1 MGVSGSG
8 KSAVGVALA
17 ERLACAFVD
26 GDTLHPAEN
35 VAKMQAGQPLN
46 DADRAP
52 WLAAIGAQIA
62 AWRTAG
68 MLGVVTCSA
77 LKRRYRGAIIPGR
90 SNVRLIYLEG
100 SRALIARRLAARRG
114 HFMPPS
120 LLDSQFAAL
129 EPPGPDENAILI
141 SVDQP
146 VTGIVDRIVIALS
159 QPPENIAGAAANGAA
174 TLALA

>member
-1 MGVSGSG
+1 PARHAELRRRSLRRLPLSGEPVAQTLENRQNSRLNPGRGETAISPHSATRGVPLRWPHFAAAVVMGVSGSG

-68 MLGVVTCSA
+68 MLGVVT
-77 LKRRYRGAIIPGR
+77 
-90 SNVRLIYLEG
+90 
-100 SRALIARRLAARRG
+100 
-114 HFMPPS
+114 
-120 LLDSQFAAL
+120 
-129 EPPGPDENAILI
+129 
-141 SVDQP
+141 
-146 VTGIVDRIVIALS
+146 
-159 QPPENIAGAAANGAA
+159 
-174 TLALA
+174 